1 MRNID
6 VNEAIDQSPFGRFQW
21 MVVALCGVLL
31 VVDGYD
37 VFVAGT
43 VLPTLIAEWGLT
55 KPQAGALQAWALF
68 GMMFGALGLGSLAD
82 RIGRKKGVAISFVL
96 FTSAT
101 VLTGFANTPEQF
113 KIFRFIAGLGCGGL
127 MPNAV
132 ALMNEYAPKRLRGT
146 MVAIMF
152 SGYSVGGMV
161 AAALGIG
168 LIPEFG
174 WKPMFFIAA
183 VPLLLFPLVLW
194 KLPESLGFLIRQGKQ
209 DEARRIFAKINP
221 DAPLGPD
228 DRLVFSETKGA
239 SASVAELFRHGR
251 SLPTLMLWA
260 SFFCCLLL
268 VYLLSSWLPKVLQE
282 AGYAERASLL
292 SLFALNFGGM
302 AGAIAGGWLGDRLGL
317 PKVVIGYFAAAAL
330 SIALIGA
337 NPAPALLFLL
347 VFVAGATT
355 IGTQILLYASVAQ
368 LYNLSVRSTGLG
380 WASGV
385 GRIGA
390 IVGPTIGGVL
400 LARELPLGQNFLIFA
415 IPAAIAALAMLV
427 YALSNPRAGDAA
439 RPVTPDDGR
448 GQASGTDATL
458 VSKA

>member
-1 MRNID
+1 MRTID
-6 VNEAIDQSPFGRFQW
+6 VNEAIDRSPFGRFQW
-21 MVVALCGVLL
+21 MVVALCGALL
-31 VVDGYD
+31 IVDGYD

-68 GMMFGALGLGSLAD
+68 GMMFGALILGPLAD

-101 VLTGFANTPEQF
+101 VMTGFANSPEQF
-113 KIFRFIAGLGCGGL
+113 KVFRFIAGLGCGGL

-146 MVAIMF
+146 MVALMF

-161 AAALGIG
+161 AAGLGIG
-168 LIPEFG
+168 IIPSFG
-174 WKPMFFIAA
+174 WQPMFFIAA
-183 VPLLLFPLVLW
+183 VPLLMLPLILW
-194 KLPESLGFLIRQGKQ
+194 KLPESLGFLISQGKQ
-209 DEARRIFAKINP
+209 DEARRIFARIDP
-221 DAPLGPD
+221 APLDAD
-228 DRLVFSETKGA
+228 DRLVFTEAKGA
-239 SASVAELFRHGR
+239 KASVAELFRHGR
-251 SLPTLMLWA
+251 TLRTLMLWL

-292 SLFALNFGGM
+292 SLFSLNFGGM
-302 AGAIAGGWLGDRLGL
+302 AGAIMGGRLGDRFGL
-317 PKVVIGYFAAAAL
+317 PKVVVAYFAAAAL
-330 SIALIGA
+330 SIALIGL
-337 NPAPALLFLL
+337 NPAQGLLFGL

-390 IVGPTIGGVL
+390 IVGPTLGGVL

-415 IPAAIAALAMLV
+415 IPAAVSALAMAV
-427 YALSNPRAGDAA
+427 FALSNARTRDAA
-439 RPVTPDDGR
+439 
-448 GQASGTDATL
+448 QLAA
-458 VSKA
+458 A

>member
-1 MRNID
+1 MRTID
-6 VNEAIDQSPFGRFQW
+6 VNEAIDNNPFGGFQW
-21 MVVALCGVLL
+21 LVVALCALL
-31 VVDGYD
+31 LIVDGYD

-68 GMMFGALGLGSLAD
+68 GMMFGALFFGPLAD
-82 RIGRKKGVAISFVL
+82 RIGRKKGIAISFLL
-96 FTSAT
+96 FTVST
-101 VLTGFANTPEQF
+101 LLTGFANSPGEF
-113 KIFRFIAGLGCGGL
+113 KIFRFVAGLGCGGL

-161 AAALGIG
+161 AAGLGIG
-168 LIPEFG
+168 LIPQFG
-174 WKPMFFIAA
+174 WKPMFFVAA
-183 VPLLLFPLVLW
+183 LPLLLLPVILW
-194 KLPESLGFLIRQGKQ
+194 KLPESLGFLIRQGEQERAKQ
-209 DEARRIFAKINP
+209 IYAKL
-221 DAPLGPD
+221 APATRLDRD

-239 SASVAELFRHGR
+239 SASIAELFRHQR
-251 SLPTLMLWA
+251 TLRTLMLWTA
-260 SFFCCLLL
+260 FFCCLLL

-282 AGYAERASLL
+282 AGYAEKASLL
-292 SLFALNFGGM
+292 SLFSLNFGGM
-302 AGAIAGGWLGDRLGL
+302 AGAIVGGWLGDRFGL
-317 PKVVIGYFAAAAL
+317 PKVVVGFFVAATA
-330 SIALIGA
+330 SIALIGL
-337 NPAPALLFLL
+337 NPPAGILFLM

-390 IVGPTIGGVL
+390 IVGPTLGGVL
-400 LARELPLGQNFLIFA
+400 LAQEFPLQQNFLIFS

-427 YALSNPRAGDAA
+427 FAVSNARRSAA
-439 RPVTPDDGR
+439 VRL
-448 GQASGTDATL
+448 AT
-458 VSKA
+458 A

>member
-6 VNEAIDQSPFGRFQW
+6 VNEAIDSVPFSSFQW
-21 MVVALCGVLL
+21 TVVALCGLLL

-43 VLPTLIAEWGLT
+43 VLPTLIAEWSLT

-68 GMMFGALGLGSLAD
+68 GMMFGALFFGSLAD
-82 RIGRKKGVAISFVL
+82 KIGRKKGIAISFVL
-96 FTSAT
+96 FTVST
-101 VLTGFANTPEQF
+101 ILTGFANSPEVF
-113 KIFRFIAGLGCGGL
+113 KGFRFLAGLGCGGL

-146 MVAIMF
+146 MVALMF

-161 AAALGIG
+161 AAGLGIG
-168 LIPEFG
+168 LIPYYG
-174 WKPMFFIAA
+174 WKPMFFVAA
-183 VPLLLFPLVLW
+183 LPLLMLPLILW

-209 DEARRIFAKINP
+209 KQAMRIYGKLDP
-221 DAPLGPD
+221 SERLGD
-228 DRLVFSETKGA
+228 GDRLVFSETKGA
-239 SASVAELFRHGR
+239 SASVFELFRHQR
-251 SLPTLMLWA
+251 TLRTVMLWA
-260 SFFCCLLL
+260 AFFCCLLL
-268 VYLLSSWLPKVLQE
+268 VYLLSSWLPKILQE
-282 AGYAERASLL
+282 AGYAERASFV
-292 SLFALNFGGM
+292 SLFSLNFGGM
-302 AGAIAGGWLGDRLGL
+302 VGAIAGGRLGDRYGL
-317 PKVVIGYFAAAAL
+317 PKVVVGYFVAAAA
-330 SIALIGA
+330 SIALVGL
-337 NPAPALLFLL
+337 NPPAGLLFLL

-390 IVGPTIGGVL
+390 IVGPTLGGVL
-400 LARELPLGQNFLIFA
+400 LAREFPLQQNFLIFS

-427 YALSNPRAGDAA
+427 FAISNTRRAGTVQVAA
-439 RPVTPDDGR
+439 
-448 GQASGTDATL
+448 A
-458 VSKA
+458 

>member
-1 MRNID
+1 MRKIE
-6 VNEAIDQSPFGRFQW
+6 VAEAIDQSPFGRFQW

-31 VVDGYD
+31 IVDGYD

-68 GMMFGALGLGSLAD
+68 GMMFGALAFGSAAD
-82 RIGRKKGVAISFVL
+82 RIGRKKGIGISFLL
-96 FTSAT
+96 FTTAT
-101 VLTGFANTPEQF
+101 MLTGFANTPEQF

-146 MVAIMF
+146 MVALMF

-161 AAALGIG
+161 AAGMGIG
-168 LIPEFG
+168 LIPAFG

-183 VPLLLFPLVLW
+183 VPLVLLPLILW
-194 KLPESLGFLIRQGKQ
+194 NLPESLGFLIRQGKQ
-209 DEARRIFAKINP
+209 AEAKRIFAKV
-221 DAPLGPD
+221 APAMALAPAD
-228 DRLVFSETKGA
+228 ELVFTETKGA
-239 SASVAELFRHGR
+239 SASVAELFRHQR
-251 SLPTLMLWA
+251 SLRTLMLWVA
-260 SFFCCLLL
+260 FFCCLLL

-282 AGYAERASLL
+282 AGYAEKASLL
-292 SLFALNFGGM
+292 SLFSLNFGGM
-302 AGAIAGGWLGDRLGL
+302 AGAIAGGWMGDRFGL
-317 PKVVIGYFAAAAL
+317 PKVVVGFFAAAAV
-330 SIALIGA
+330 SIALIGF
-337 NPAPALLFLL
+337 NPAAGLLFLL
-347 VFVAGATT
+347 VFIAGATT

-390 IVGPTIGGVL
+390 IVGPTLGGML
-400 LARELPLGQNFLIFA
+400 LARELPLQQNFLIFA
-415 IPAAIAALAMLV
+415 IPAAISALAMLV
-427 YALSNPRAGDAA
+427 FALSAGRRAGA
-439 RPVTPDDGR
+439 
-448 GQASGTDATL
+448 GQAVPS
-458 VSKA
+458 

>member
-1 MRNID
+1 MRNLD
-6 VNEAIDQSPFGRFQW
+6 VNEAIDQSPFGSFQW

-43 VLPTLIAEWGLT
+43 VLPTLMAEWNLT

-68 GMMFGALGLGSLAD
+68 GMMFGALILGPMAD
-82 RIGRKKGVAISFVL
+82 KIGRKRGVAISFVL
-96 FTSAT
+96 FTTST
-101 VLTGFANTPEQF
+101 VATGFANSPEQF
-113 KIFRFIAGLGCGGL
+113 KILRFIAGLGCGGL

-146 MVAIMF
+146 MVALMF
-152 SGYSVGGMV
+152 SGYSIGGMV
-161 AAALGIG
+161 AAGMGIG
-168 LIPEFG
+168 IIPSFG

-209 DEARRIFAKINP
+209 DEAKRIFARVNP
-221 DAPLGPD
+221 DMPLSAD
-228 DRLVFSETKGA
+228 DRLVFTETKGV

-251 SLPTLMLWA
+251 ALRTQMLWV

-292 SLFALNFGGM
+292 SLFSLNFGGM
-302 AGAIAGGWLGDRLGL
+302 AGAIAGGWLGDRFGL
-317 PKVVIGYFAAAAL
+317 PKVVVGYFAAAAL
-330 SIALIGA
+330 SIALIGT
-337 NPAPALLFLL
+337 NPAPVLLFLL

-368 LYNLSVRSTGLG
+368 LYNLSIRSTGLG

-390 IVGPTIGGVL
+390 IVGPTLGGVL
-400 LARELPLGQNFLIFA
+400 LARELPLGQNFLIFS
-415 IPAAIAALAMLV
+415 IPAAISAVAMLIFALA
-427 YALSNPRAGDAA
+427 NQPTEGKA
-439 RPVTPDDGR
+439 RP
-448 GQASGTDATL
+448 AT
-458 VSKA
+458 A

>member
-1 MRNID
+1 MRTID
-6 VNEAIDQSPFGRFQW
+6 VNEAIDQSPFGQFQW
-21 MVVALCGVLL
+21 LVVALCGTLL

-43 VLPTLIAEWGLT
+43 VLPTLIQEWGLT

-68 GMMFGALGLGSLAD
+68 GMMFGALILGPLAD
-82 RIGRKKGVAISFVL
+82 RIGRKKGVAISFAL

-101 VLTGFANTPEQF
+101 VLTGFADTPGQF
-113 KIFRFIAGLGCGGL
+113 KFFRFIAGLGCGGL

-146 MVAIMF
+146 MVALMF

-161 AAALGIG
+161 AAGLGIG
-168 LIPEFG
+168 LIPSFG
-174 WKPMFFIAA
+174 WQPMFFIAA
-183 VPLLLFPLVLW
+183 VPLLLLPLILW
-194 KLPESLGFLIRQGKQ
+194 KLPESLGFLIKQGKQ
-209 DEARRIFAKINP
+209 EEAKRIFAKINP
-221 DAPLGPD
+221 ATPLAAD
-228 DRLVFSETKGA
+228 DRLIFTEVKGA

-251 SLPTLMLWA
+251 LLRTLMLWL

-292 SLFALNFGGM
+292 SLFSLNFGGM
-302 AGAIAGGWLGDRLGL
+302 AGAIMGGRLGDRFGL
-317 PKVVIGYFAAAAL
+317 PRVVVGFFAAAAL
-330 SIALIGA
+330 SIALIGV
-337 NPAPALLFLL
+337 NPAPGLLFALI
-347 VFVAGATT
+347 FVAGATT

-390 IVGPTIGGVL
+390 IVGPTMGGVL
-400 LARELPLGQNFLIFA
+400 LAKELPLGQNFLIFA
-415 IPAAIAALAMLV
+415 LPAAIATLAMMV
-427 YALSNPRAGDAA
+427 FALSNARSTERA
-439 RPVTPDDGR
+439 
-448 GQASGTDATL
+448 QLAT
-458 VSKA
+458 V

>member
-1 MRNID
+1 MRNIE
-6 VNEAIDQSPFGRFQW
+6 VSEAIDQSPFGRFQW
-21 MVVALCGVLL
+21 MVVALCGALL
-31 VVDGYD
+31 IVDGYD

-68 GMMFGALGLGSLAD
+68 GMMFGALILGPLAD

-96 FTSAT
+96 FTTAT
-101 VLTGFANTPEQF
+101 TLTGFANTPEQF
-113 KIFRFIAGLGCGGL
+113 KVLRFIAGLGCGGL

-146 MVAIMF
+146 MVALMF
-152 SGYSVGGMV
+152 SGYSIGGML
-161 AAALGIG
+161 AAGLGIG
-168 LIPEFG
+168 IIPGFG
-174 WKPMFFIAA
+174 WQPMFFAAA
-183 VPLLLFPLVLW
+183 VPLLLLPLVLW

-209 DEARRIFAKINP
+209 DEARRIFAKVDP
-221 DAPLGPD
+221 GTVLRAD
-228 DRLVFSETKGA
+228 DRLVFTETKGTK
-239 SASVAELFRHGR
+239 ASVAELFRHGR
-251 SLPTLMLWA
+251 SLRTAMLWV

-292 SLFALNFGGM
+292 SLFSLNFGGM
-302 AGAIAGGWLGDRLGL
+302 AGAILGGRMGDRFGL
-317 PKVVIGYFAAAAL
+317 PRVVVGFFLAAAL

-337 NPAPALLFLL
+337 NPAPGLLFLL

-368 LYNLSVRSTGLG
+368 LYNLSVRGAGLG

-390 IVGPTIGGVL
+390 IVGPTLGGVL

-415 IPAAIAALAMLV
+415 IPAAVSAVAMV
-427 YALSNPRAGDAA
+427 VFALSNSRARDTVHLAA
-439 RPVTPDDGR
+439 
-448 GQASGTDATL
+448 A
-458 VSKA
+458 

>member
-1 MRNID
+1 MRNVD
-6 VNEAIDQSPFGRFQW
+6 VTEAIDQGPFGRFQW
-21 MVVALCGVLL
+21 RVVALCGALL

-68 GMMFGALGLGSLAD
+68 GMMFGALILGPLAD
-82 RIGRKKGVAISFVL
+82 RIGRKKGIAISFVL

-132 ALMNEYAPKRLRGT
+132 ALMNEYAPRRLRGT
-146 MVAIMF
+146 MVALMF

-161 AAALGIG
+161 AAGLGIG
-168 LIPEFG
+168 LIPSFG
-174 WKPMFFIAA
+174 WKPMFFLAA
-183 VPLLLFPLVLW
+183 LPLLLLPLILW

-209 DEARRIFAKINP
+209 DQARRIFASIQP
-221 DAPLGPD
+221 ATALAAD
-228 DRLVFSETKGA
+228 DQLVFTETKA
-239 SASVAELFRHGR
+239 TSASVAELFRHGR
-251 SLPTLMLWA
+251 TLPTLMLWL

-282 AGYAERASLL
+282 AGYAQRASLM
-292 SLFALNFGGM
+292 SLFSLNFGGM
-302 AGAIAGGWLGDRLGL
+302 AGAIAGGRLGDRFGL
-317 PKVVIGYFAAAAL
+317 AKVVVGYFAAAAL

-337 NPAPALLFLL
+337 NPAPGMLFAL

-390 IVGPTIGGVL
+390 IVGPTLGGML
-400 LARELPLGQNFLIFA
+400 LAKELPLGQNFLIFA
-415 IPAAIAALAMLV
+415 VPAVLSALAMLV
-427 YALSNPRAGDAA
+427 FA
-439 RPVTPDDGR
+439 RHG
-448 GQASGTDATL
+448 GQARDSARL
-458 VSKA
+458 ASA

>member
-1 MRNID
+1 MRTID
-6 VNEAIDQSPFGRFQW
+6 VNEAIDNNPLGRFQW
-21 MVVALCGVLL
+21 RVVGLCALLL

-43 VLPTLIAEWGLT
+43 VLPTLISEWSLT

-68 GMMFGALGLGSLAD
+68 GMMFGALIFGPLAD
-82 RIGRKKGVAISFVL
+82 RIGRKKGIAISFLL
-96 FTSAT
+96 FTVAT
-101 VLTGFANTPEQF
+101 VLTGFASSPGEF
-113 KIFRFIAGLGCGGL
+113 KVFRFIAGLGCGGL

-146 MVAIMF
+146 MVALMF

-161 AAALGIG
+161 AAGLGIG
-168 LIPEFG
+168 MIPQYG
-174 WKPMFFIAA
+174 WQPMFFVAA
-183 VPLLLFPLVLW
+183 VPLLMLPLILW

-209 DEARRIFAKINP
+209 EQAKRIYARINP
-221 DAPLGPD
+221 AIELGSPD
-228 DRLVFSETKGA
+228 SLVFSETKGA
-239 SASVAELFRHGR
+239 PASVSELFRHDR
-251 SLPTLMLWA
+251 ALRTVTLWV

-282 AGYAERASLL
+282 AGYAEKAGLL
-292 SLFALNFGGM
+292 SLFSLNFGGM

-317 PKVVIGYFAAAAL
+317 PKVVVGFFFVAAL
-330 SIALIGA
+330 SIAMIGF
-337 NPAPALLFLL
+337 NPPAGLLFLL
-347 VFVAGATT
+347 VFIAGATT

-390 IVGPTIGGVL
+390 IVGPTLGGAL
-400 LARELPLGQNFLIFA
+400 LANGLPLQQNFLIFA
-415 IPAAIAALAMLV
+415 VPAAVSAMAMLV
-427 YALSNPRAGDAA
+427 FAVSNA
-439 RPVTPDDGR
+439 RQSNVVR
-448 GQASGTDATL
+448 VAT
-458 VSKA
+458 A

>member
-1 MRNID
+1 MRDID
-6 VNEAIDQSPFGRFQW
+6 VSEAIDQGPFGSFQW
-21 MVVALCGVLL
+21 MVVALCGALL
-31 VVDGYD
+31 IVDGYD

-68 GMMFGALGLGSLAD
+68 GMMFGALILGPLAD

-101 VLTGFANTPEQF
+101 VMTGFADSPEQF
-113 KIFRFIAGLGCGGL
+113 KVFRFVAGLGCGGL

-146 MVAIMF
+146 MVALMF

-161 AAALGIG
+161 AAGLGIG
-168 LIPEFG
+168 LIPSFG
-174 WKPMFFIAA
+174 WQPMFFIAA
-183 VPLLLFPLVLW
+183 IPLLLLPLILW

-209 DEARRIFAKINP
+209 DQARRIFAKVS
-221 DAPLGPD
+221 ATPLGAD
-228 DRLVFSETKGA
+228 DRLVFTEAKGA

-251 SLPTLMLWA
+251 ALRTLMLWL

-292 SLFALNFGGM
+292 SLFSLNFGGM
-302 AGAIAGGWLGDRLGL
+302 AGAILGGRMGDRFGL
-317 PKVVIGYFAAAAL
+317 PQVVVGFFAAAAL

-337 NPAPALLFLL
+337 NPAPGLLFAL
-347 VFVAGATT
+347 VFVAGAAT

-368 LYNLSVRSTGLG
+368 LYTLSIRGAGLG

-390 IVGPTIGGVL
+390 IVGPTLGGVL

-415 IPAAIAALAMLV
+415 VPAAVSAGAMLV
-427 YALSNPRAGDAA
+427 FAFANGRTRDSARLAA
-439 RPVTPDDGR
+439 
-448 GQASGTDATL
+448 A
-458 VSKA
+458 

>member
-1 MRNID
+1 MRSID
-6 VNEAIDQSPFGRFQW
+6 VNEAIDQSPFGSFQW
-21 MVVALCGVLL
+21 MVVALCGALL

-68 GMMFGALGLGSLAD
+68 GMMFGALILGPLAD
-82 RIGRKKGVAISFVL
+82 RIGRKKGVAISFML

-101 VLTGFANTPEQF
+101 VLTGFANSPEQF
-113 KIFRFIAGLGCGGL
+113 KVFRFIAGLGCGGL

-146 MVAIMF
+146 MVALMF

-161 AAALGIG
+161 AAGLGIG
-168 LIPEFG
+168 LIPGFG
-174 WKPMFFIAA
+174 WQPMFFIAA
-183 VPLLLFPLVLW
+183 VPLLLLPLILW

-209 DEARRIFAKINP
+209 DEARRIFARISATP
-221 DAPLGPD
+221 LDAG

-251 SLPTLMLWA
+251 TLRTLMLWL

-292 SLFALNFGGM
+292 SLFSLNFGGM
-302 AGAIAGGWLGDRLGL
+302 AGAILGGRMGDRFGL
-317 PKVVIGYFAAAAL
+317 PRVVVGFFAAAAL
-330 SIALIGA
+330 SIAMIGM
-337 NPAPALLFLL
+337 NPAPALLFAL

-390 IVGPTIGGVL
+390 IVGPTLGGVL
-400 LARELPLGQNFLIFA
+400 LARELPLEQNFLIFA
-415 IPAAIAALAMLV
+415 VPAALSALAMLV
-427 YALSNPRAGDAA
+427 FALANGRARDAMQLA
-439 RPVTPDDGR
+439 
-448 GQASGTDATL
+448 AA
-458 VSKA
+458 

>member
-6 VNEAIDQSPFGRFQW
+6 VNEAIDHSPFGSFQW
-21 MVVALCGVLL
+21 MVVAICGLLL
-31 VVDGYD
+31 VIDGYD

-68 GMMFGALGLGSLAD
+68 GMMFGALILGPLAD

-96 FTSAT
+96 FTVST
-101 VLTGFANTPEQF
+101 ILTGFATSPEQF
-113 KIFRFIAGLGCGGL
+113 KVFRFIAGLGCGGL

-132 ALMNEYAPKRLRGT
+132 ALMNEYAPRRLRGT
-146 MVAIMF
+146 MVALMF

-161 AAALGIG
+161 AAGLGIG
-168 LIPEFG
+168 LIPGFG
-174 WKPMFFIAA
+174 WQPMFFIAA
-183 VPLLLFPLVLW
+183 VPLLMFPLVLW

-209 DEARRIFAKINP
+209 DEARRIFARINP
-221 DAPLGPD
+221 DRPLAAED
-228 DRLVFSETKGA
+228 MLVFSEVKGA

-251 SLPTLMLWA
+251 ALRTQMLWV

-292 SLFALNFGGM
+292 SLFSLNFGGM
-302 AGAIAGGWLGDRLGL
+302 AGAIAGGWLGDRLSL
-317 PKVVIGYFAAAAL
+317 AKVVVSYFAVAAL
-330 SIALIGA
+330 SLALIGMD
-337 NPAPALLFLL
+337 PAAGLLFLL
-347 VFVAGATT
+347 IFVAGATT

-368 LYNLSVRSTGLG
+368 LYNMSVRSTGLG

-390 IVGPTIGGVL
+390 IVGPTLGGFL
-400 LARELPLGQNFLIFA
+400 LAQGLPLGQNFLIFA
-415 IPAAIAALAMLV
+415 VPAVIATIAMLV
-427 YALSNPRAGDAA
+427 FALSNLRAD
-439 RPVTPDDGR
+439 RE
-448 GQASGTDATL
+448 GQLAT
-458 VSKA
+458 A

>member
-6 VNEAIDQSPFGRFQW
+6 VSEAIDQSPFGRFQW
-21 MVVALCGVLL
+21 MVVALCGTLL

-68 GMMFGALGLGSLAD
+68 GMMFGALILGPLAD
-82 RIGRKKGVAISFVL
+82 KIGRKKGVAISFVL
-96 FTSAT
+96 FTTAT
-101 VLTGFANTPEQF
+101 VLTGFATSPEQF

-132 ALMNEYAPKRLRGT
+132 ALMNEYAPRRLRGT
-146 MVAIMF
+146 MVALMF

-161 AAALGIG
+161 AAGLGVG
-168 LIPEFG
+168 LIPSFG
-174 WKPMFFIAA
+174 WQPMFFIAA
-183 VPLLLFPLVLW
+183 VPLLLLPLVLW

-221 DAPLGPD
+221 SIQLAAD

-251 SLPTLMLWA
+251 TLRTLMLWL

-292 SLFALNFGGM
+292 SLFSLNFGGM
-302 AGAIAGGWLGDRLGL
+302 AGAIAGGWLGDRFGL
-317 PKVVIGYFAAAAL
+317 PKVVVAFFAAAGA
-330 SIALIGA
+330 SIALIGF
-337 NPAPALLFLL
+337 NPAPTVLFLL

-390 IVGPTIGGVL
+390 IVGPTLGGVL
-400 LARELPLGQNFLIFA
+400 LARELPLEQNFLLFA
-415 IPAAIAALAMLV
+415 IPAAVSALAMLV
-427 YALSNPRAGDAA
+427 FALANGRARDTARLAA
-439 RPVTPDDGR
+439 
-448 GQASGTDATL
+448 A
-458 VSKA
+458 